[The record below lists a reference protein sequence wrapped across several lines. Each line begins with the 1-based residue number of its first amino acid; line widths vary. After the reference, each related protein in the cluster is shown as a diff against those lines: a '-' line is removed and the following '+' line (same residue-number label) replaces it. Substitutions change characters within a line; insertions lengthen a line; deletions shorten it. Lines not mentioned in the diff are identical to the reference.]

1 MKQSKSVLPEI
12 FGLNE
17 IEKKIYYTILDK
29 WPTTSMEIAI
39 NLGENTLNREF
50 QKRASAKYSYY
61 LKKLVEKKLIVMK
74 KSGNTL
80 IVWPLLV
87 EKYRTIHDI
96 LKQQEP
102 EHLMAIVESALK
114 EENNYA

>member
-1 MKQSKSVLPEI
+1 MNQSKSVLPEI
-12 FGLNE
+12 FGLCKV
-17 IEKKIYYTILDK
+17 EKKIYYTILDK

-39 NLGENTLNREF
+39 ELGENTSNRGF

-114 EENNYA
+114 EEKNYA